1 MSLLSDQVEKPFEN
15 LCLGPCWG
23 PPPIPPAP
31 PPSLARARP
40 APPPAGFQGRL
51 TLCGH
56 GHSAARSCGAHGVER
71 AGRRVW
77 AGSCREVVW
86 GARLGVREVGTAPE
100 SSGERKREGNLKGA
114 GGAWGAGGCRAAEAR
129 SRGSAAEE
137 TLAGGSSGEPAAVG
151 GWARGCRPP
160 GAPPAGLASSRE
172 SCGSSAACGPGEG
185 PRWVRWTPP
194 LTLSLGTAPRLCGRR
209 PG

>member
-86 GARLGVREVGTAPE
+86 GARLGVREVGTGPRKLRGEEKGREPE
-100 SSGERKREGNLKGA
+100 GGRGRLGCGRLPGGGGQEPGLGGRGDASGRELRGTSC
-114 GGAWGAGGCRAAEAR
+114 GGRLGPGLQTPWGA
-129 SRGSAAEE
+129 
-137 TLAGGSSGEPAAVG
+137 
-151 GWARGCRPP
+151 ARGP
-160 GAPPAGLASSRE
+160 GQFAGVLRE
-172 SCGSSAACGPGEG
+172 QRGLRTG
-185 PRWVRWTPP
+185 
-194 LTLSLGTAPRLCGRR
+194 
-209 PG
+209 